1 MIKSIS
7 NKASLFIDKNE
18 EFKLKTL
25 DFAEKELKNDGV
37 FGQSFKKIMNR
48 VDNFLNLSSTKSF
61 DFSSFNKE
69 EMKSFLKI
77 MSKLMKKGVV
87 GYDYYEVN
95 GKIEKHFITTSIGNK
110 RLYNSEKIY
119 KISDSRRGWLV

>member
-77 MSKLMKKGVV
+77 M
-87 GYDYYEVN
+87 
-95 GKIEKHFITTSIGNK
+95 
-110 RLYNSEKIY
+110 
-119 KISDSRRGWLV
+119 